1 MRYDTP
7 IYFEK
12 LSPGVYDETVGDY
25 GEPVVVSTK
34 RLASVVNT
42 SDKQMRLIYGGIREG
57 SKTISLLNAYGEV
70 FDRIRVISLLNA
82 YGEVFDRIR
91 VGSKLYTVDRRISL
105 RTKQAFVCSEIQKRG

>member
-25 GEPVVVSTK
+25 GDPVVVSTR

-57 SKTISLLNAYGEV
+57 SKTS
-70 FDRIRVISLLNA
+70 SLLNA

-91 VGSKLYTVDRRISL
+91 VGTKLYTVDRRISL

>member
-42 SDKQMRLIYGGIREG
+42 SDKQMHLIYGGIRKG
-57 SKTISLLNAYGEV
+57 SKT
-70 FDRIRVISLLNA
+70 ISLLNA

>member
-42 SDKQMRLIYGGIREG
+42 SEKQMHLIYGGIREG

-70 FDRIRVISLLNA
+70 FDRIRV
-82 YGEVFDRIR
+82 GT
-91 VGSKLYTVDRRISL
+91 KLYTVDRRISL

>member
-25 GEPVVVSTK
+25 GDPVVASTK

-42 SDKQMRLIYGGIREG
+42 SEKQMHLIYGGIREG

-70 FDRIRVISLLNA
+70 FDRIRV
-82 YGEVFDRIR
+82 GT
-91 VGSKLYTVDRRISL
+91 KLYTVDRRISL

>member
-25 GEPVVVSTK
+25 GDPVVVSAK

-42 SDKQMRLIYGGIREG
+42 SEKQMLLIYGGIRQG
-57 SKTISLLNAYGEV
+57 SKTISLLNAYV
-70 FDRIRVISLLNA
+70 
-82 YGEVFDRIR
+82 EVFDRIR
-91 VGSKLYTVDRRISL
+91 VGTKLYTVDRRISL

>member
-25 GEPVVVSTK
+25 GAPVVVSTK

-42 SDKQMRLIYGGIREG
+42 SDKQMHLIYGGIREG
-57 SKTISLLNAYGEV
+57 SKTISLLNAYG
-70 FDRIRVISLLNA
+70 
-82 YGEVFDRIR
+82 GVFDRIR
-91 VGSKLYTVDRRISL
+91 VGTKLYTVDRRISL

>member
-42 SDKQMRLIYGGIREG
+42 SEKQMLLIYGGIREG
-57 SKTISLLNAYGEV
+57 SKTISLLNAYV
-70 FDRIRVISLLNA
+70 
-82 YGEVFDRIR
+82 EVFDRIR
-91 VGSKLYTVDRRISL
+91 VGTKLYTVDRRISL

>member
-70 FDRIRVISLLNA
+70 FDRIRV
-82 YGEVFDRIR
+82 
-91 VGSKLYTVDRRISL
+91 GSKLYTVDRRISL

>member
-25 GEPVVVSTK
+25 GAPVVVSTK

-42 SDKQMRLIYGGIREG
+42 SDKQMRLIYGGIRDG
-57 SKTISLLNAYGEV
+57 SKT
-70 FDRIRVISLLNA
+70 ISLLNA

>member
-25 GEPVVVSTK
+25 GDPVVVSAK

-42 SDKQMRLIYGGIREG
+42 SDKQMHLIYGGIREG
-57 SKTISLLNAYGEV
+57 SKT
-70 FDRIRVISLLNA
+70 ISLLNA

-105 RTKQAFVCSEIQKRG
+105 RTKQAFVCSEIQKRGRLS

>member
-12 LSPGVYDETVGDY
+12 LSPGVYDENVGDY

-34 RLASVVNT
+34 RLASVVDT
-42 SDKQMRLIYGGIREG
+42 SDKQMHLIYGGIRKG
-57 SKTISLLNAYGEV
+57 SKT
-70 FDRIRVISLLNA
+70 ISLLNA

-105 RTKQAFVCSEIQKRG
+105 RTKQAFICSEIQKRG

>member
-42 SDKQMRLIYGGIREG
+42 SDKQMHLFYGGIREG

-70 FDRIRVISLLNA
+70 FDRIRI
-82 YGEVFDRIR
+82 
-91 VGSKLYTVDRRISL
+91 GSKLYTVDRRISL

>member
-25 GEPVVVSTK
+25 GDPVVVSTK

-42 SDKQMRLIYGGIREG
+42 SDKQMHLIYGGIREG

-70 FDRIRVISLLNA
+70 FDRIC
-82 YGEVFDRIR
+82 
-91 VGSKLYTVDRRISL
+91 VGTKLYTVDRRISL